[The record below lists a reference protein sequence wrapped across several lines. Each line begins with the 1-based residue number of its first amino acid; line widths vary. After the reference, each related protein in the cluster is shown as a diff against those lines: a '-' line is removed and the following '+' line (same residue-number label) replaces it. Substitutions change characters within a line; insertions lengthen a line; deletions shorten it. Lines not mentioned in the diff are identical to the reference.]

1 MEQGH
6 MTGERER
13 RQRQL
18 ETPGTERSSK
28 GDRVRR
34 QAQCQGQKTAKA
46 SKDLGRGQGG
56 VRRVGTEGQTW
67 GGNREGWGG

>member
-34 QAQCQGQKTAKA
+34 QARCQGQKTAKA
-46 SKDLGRGQGG
+46 STDLGGD
-56 VRRVGTEGQTW
+56 
-67 GGNREGWGG
+67 REG